1 MSQKRVLVIAAHP
14 DDELLGAGATLA
26 AHVKHGDL
34 VEALI
39 LGEGIMSRNEGSQ
52 DELKELQ
59 KQSEEAGKTIGFAA
73 VSFGS
78 FPDNAF
84 DTVALLQI
92 AKAVE
97 KKIAEFKPDVIYT
110 HHGKDLNVD
119 HRLTFEAVMT
129 ACRPCN
135 DDMPMEIYT
144 FETLSSTEWQSK
156 QEEPFRPNVY
166 VNVEDTIEQK
176 IEAFKKYKSEIR
188 EYPHSRS
195 AEGLKILAQYR
206 GLEAGLKFAEA
217 FHLERSIKKDSV

>member
-1 MSQKRVLVIAAHP
+1 MPQKRVLVIAAHP

-26 AHVKHGDL
+26 AHAKRGDV

-39 LGEGIMSRNEGSQ
+39 LGEGILSRDQGKSE
-52 DELKELQ
+52 ELQELQ
-59 KQSEEAGKTIGFAA
+59 KQSEEAGRVIGFAR

-97 KKIAEFKPDVIYT
+97 QKIAEFKPDTIYT
-110 HHGKDLNVD
+110 HHAKDLNID
-119 HRLTFEAVMT
+119 HRRTFEAVMT

-135 DDMPMEIYT
+135 ENAPSEIFT
-144 FETLSSTEWQSK
+144 FETVSSTEWQSK

-166 VNVEDTIEQK
+166 VNVEATIEQK
-176 IEAFKKYKSEIR
+176 VEAFKKYTSEIR

-195 AEGLKILAQYR
+195 AEGLRILAQYR
-206 GLEAGLKFAEA
+206 GMEAGLKFAEA
-217 FHLERSIKKDSV
+217 FHLERSIKKDRV

>member
-1 MSQKRVLVIAAHP
+1 MSQKRILVIAAHP

-26 AHVKHGDL
+26 AHVKKGDL
-34 VEALI
+34 VQALI
-39 LGEGIMSRNEGSQ
+39 LGEGIMSREQGSQ
-52 DELKELQ
+52 EEMKELQ

-84 DTVALLQI
+84 DTVALLHI
-92 AKAVE
+92 AKEVE
-97 KKIAEFKPDVIYT
+97 KKIAEFKPDTIYT

-119 HRLTFEAVMT
+119 HRRTFEAVMT

-135 DDMPMEIYT
+135 ADAPAEIFT

-166 VNVEDTIEQK
+166 INVESTIEQK

-188 EYPHSRS
+188 DYPHSRS